1 MLFEAVLNGFAIL
14 STIVATLR
22 AGSRV
27 CYISEHGAIGLVD
40 GPKIAPP
47 PVAASSIVRAENNE
61 TIFNSTTET
70 TNKGASKQNSKD
82 PYNPAL
88 YELAENFKQCVKISS
103 SKESPQHHGCEN
115 LFRDRPIANLPPL
128 PTASSHPQS
137 PRSSSAA
144 DSSSSPPPPK
154 TFLYGG
160 LRQIRNQI
168 RSFVEEQ
175 TRTQPKKDPF
185 GDKAYTLGYAR
196 YAPKTFREDK
206 TSNQSSIASSSTKS
220 SISKARS
227 AVTEAVRA
235 TLNKN
240 NIEGLLDYGRAT
252 EADYYYNAVSAA
264 SPDRTTKRRRV
275 AQLKSYC
282 PETFEDLRS
291 STFGI
296 SEEEYLKS
304 VLGTMVSFQSNSK
317 GAARSGGI
325 FFFTRDGAYMIKTI
339 PDREKKTLLKI
350 LPEYHEHMKRN
361 GRSSLLT
368 RFCGMYGITVEEE
381 DEATTIEAANANDDA
396 NDKAAGDTSSSK
408 DILGAPSDA
417 EDGSSSSPSPFAPT
431 GKEYTFV
438 VMNAVFPAE
447 ASTFVSERF
456 DLKGS
461 TVGRE
466 VSREEL
472 KSKGRMAVLKDL
484 DLSREVD
491 LVRSKFREQQEE
503 EDRLLVSSNNSRGG
517 NRWWGR
523 TRRNKIGFGNA
534 TKRRTKKEE
543 DPAGFTIGAT
553 AKAALLSQLRKDVQF
568 LTKCQVMDYSL
579 LVGVV
584 NTDGAMG
591 GGKPGA
597 PESSTFLTPEIVET
611 IQEQKKVLDLLEAPA
626 STAQKNR
633 RRSPKLDS
641 ALLYTLTTPVRLM
654 LSPPV
659 YVARKTWNTIRLT
672 IDSIV
677 TAPMPYYGSG
687 QCGVYGGKLSILNGK
702 RKGDRAVYYLGLID
716 FLQPWTTRK
725 VMERKFKGLAGYDTN
740 AISAVT
746 PEEYATRFLEFL
758 DKHIN

>member
-22 AGSRV
+22 AGSRL

-47 PVAASSIVRAENNE
+47 PIAASSIVRAENNE

-70 TNKGASKQNSKD
+70 TSTISTGNGNKDASKQNSKD

-103 SKESPQHHGCEN
+103 SKESSQHHGCEN
-115 LFRDRPIANLPPL
+115 LFRDRPISDLPPL

-137 PRSSSAA
+137 PLLSSAS
-144 DSSSSPPPPK
+144 DSSLPK

-160 LRQIRNQI
+160 LRQLRNRI
-168 RSFVEEQ
+168 RSFAEEQ
-175 TRTQPKKDPF
+175 TRPQTKKDPF

-196 YAPKTFREDK
+196 YAPKTFRESK
-206 TSNQSSIASSSTKS
+206 SKNNNKSSIASSSTKS
-220 SISKARS
+220 SVAKAK
-227 AVTEAVRA
+227 AVVTEAVQA
-235 TLNKN
+235 TLNNNN
-240 NIEGLLDYGRAT
+240 NIEGPLDYGRAT
-252 EADYYYNAVSAA
+252 EADYYYNTVSAA
-264 SPDRTTKRRRV
+264 PPDRTIKRRRV

-282 PETFEDLRS
+282 PETFGDLRS

-339 PDREKKTLLKI
+339 PNREKKTLLKI

-381 DEATTIEAANANDDA
+381 DEN
-396 NDKAAGDTSSSK
+396 AGDTTSSK
-408 DILGAPSDA
+408 DILGTPSDA
-417 EDGSSSSPSPFAPT
+417 EDGSSSSSFAPT

-447 ASTFVSERF
+447 ANTFVSERF

-472 KSKGRMAVLKDL
+472 ESKGRMAVLKDL

-491 LVRSKFREQQEE
+491 LVTSKFVEQQEE
-503 EDRLLVSSNNSRGG
+503 EERLLVSTNNRGG

-523 TRRNKIGFGNA
+523 TRRNKSGFGNA
-534 TKRRTKKEE
+534 TRRTTKEEE

-568 LTKCQVMDYSL
+568 LTRCQVMDYSL

-584 NTDGAMG
+584 NTDAAMG
-591 GGKPGA
+591 GGKTGA
-597 PESSTFLTPEIVET
+597 PESSSFLTPEIVET
-611 IQEQKKVLDLLEAPA
+611 ILKQKKVLELLEAPPSA
-626 STAQKNR
+626 AQENR
-633 RRSPKLDS
+633 RRRRLRQPKLDS

-659 YVARKTWNTIRLT
+659 YVVRKTWNTIRLT

>member
-1 MLFEAVLNGFAIL
+1 MLFFEAVLNGFAIL

-27 CYISEHGAIGLVD
+27 FYISEHGAIGLVD
-40 GPKIAPP
+40 GPRIAPP
-47 PVAASSIVRAENNE
+47 PTASAVASIVRAENE
-61 TIFNSTTET
+61 TIFNSTSET
-70 TNKGASKQNSKD
+70 TTISGNGNKDASNNQNSKD
-82 PYNPAL
+82 LYNPAL

-103 SKESPQHHGCEN
+103 SSKASMDESSQHHGCEN
-115 LFRDRPIANLPPL
+115 LFRDRPIADFPPL
-128 PTASSHPQS
+128 PTASAADPK
-137 PRSSSAA
+137 PPSSA
-144 DSSSSPPPPK
+144 DSSSPK

-160 LRQIRNQI
+160 LRQLRNQI
-168 RSFVEEQ
+168 RSFAEEQ
-175 TRTQPKKDPF
+175 SRAQKKKDPF
-185 GDKAYTLGYAR
+185 GNKAYTLGYAR
-196 YAPKTFREDK
+196 YAPKTFQENENKENDK
-206 TSNQSSIASSSTKS
+206 SSIRSSTKS
-220 SISKARS
+220 SVAKAR
-227 AVTEAVRA
+227 AVVTEAVRA
-235 TLNKN
+235 TLNN
-240 NIEGLLDYGRAT
+240 NIEGPLDFGLAT
-252 EADYYYNAVSAA
+252 EADYYYNAVSA

-282 PETFEDLRS
+282 PETFGDLRS

-296 SEEEYLKS
+296 SEEDYLKS

-350 LPEYHEHMKRN
+350 LPDYHEHMKRN

-368 RFCGMYGITVEEE
+368 RFCGMYGITIEEE
-381 DEATTIEAANANDDA
+381 EEATTIETND
-396 NDKAAGDTSSSK
+396 NDGGDTSSK
-408 DILGAPSDA
+408 DILGAPSDS
-417 EDGSSSSPSPFAPT
+417 EDGSFSASSSSFAPT

-472 KSKGRMAVLKDL
+472 ESKGRMAVLKDL

-491 LVRSKFREQQEE
+491 LVRSKQRQEQQEE
-503 EDRLLVSSNNSRGG
+503 EERLILSNDRGR

-523 TRRNKIGFGNA
+523 TRRKSGYGNA
-534 TKRRTKKEE
+534 TRRRKKEE

-553 AKAALLSQLRKDVQF
+553 AKATLLSQLRKDVQF

-584 NTDGAMG
+584 NTDGAVG
-591 GGKPGA
+591 GGN
-597 PESSTFLTPEIVET
+597 SFLTPEIVET
-611 IQEQKKVLDLLEAPA
+611 IQEQKKVLELLEAPP
-626 STAQKNR
+626 STAAPYQENR
-633 RRSPKLDS
+633 RRRHPKLDS

-659 YVARKTWNTIRLT
+659 YVARNTWNAIRLT

-687 QCGVYGGKLSILNGK
+687 QCGVYGGKLAMLNGK